1 MIAVM
6 YIGQRRYASM
16 SHANHQALL
25 AELEKIAP
33 VVKYDFTREIGQPS
47 ASPWQQSGGIQIF
60 DFLHRQ
66 SSFFQYFLFEK
77 HIDYLQI
84 SMNLYR

>member
-33 VVKYDFTREIGQPS
+33 VVKYGSKPQTIAASFYCSTLIQNFTIIR
-47 ASPWQQSGGIQIF
+47 
-60 DFLHRQ
+60 LT
-66 SSFFQYFLFEK
+66 K
-77 HIDYLQI
+77 
-84 SMNLYR
+84 N